1 MGPPSLFERWSQE
14 APVGEGEMNWGRWKP
29 IIGALLRRSPLWAAA
44 ALSLGSPG
52 DSVRWVILTK
62 RSESWGSHPWAPI
75 SHWLRPA
82 WGWGRSSLPLG
93 RANRT
98 LGVRGSPKAESQ
110 VACLEMVRAH
120 RIWVGSSVSA
130 EYIQWARFW
139 RPVFLKDL
147 NHRLYIWLIKFP

>member
-1 MGPPSLFERWSQE
+1 MISGSPSRGGGNE
-14 APVGEGEMNWGRWKP
+14 
-29 IIGALLRRSPLWAAA
+29 LRKMKANNRCLIEEVTTVSSCGSV
-44 ALSLGSPG
+44 SLGSPG

-62 RSESWGSHPWAPI
+62 RSESWGSHPRAPI

-93 RANRT
+93 RANQT

-110 VACLEMVRAH
+110 VAWLEMVRVH
-120 RIWVGSSVSA
+120 RIWVGPAVSA

-147 NHRLYIWLIKFP
+147 NHRLYTWLIKFP